1 MKYILAFTLL
11 IIVYQ
16 SNAQNER
23 SKAIAYIQDYYEQF
37 ETGYDFDGKS
47 ITLSKNYKATFSD
60 SVFTL
65 TFDQLESQN
74 QFKQVKIV
82 INFNQILR
90 IEPYGTDV
98 VEIQDHDPYMI
109 PITGKLAFITE
120 NQIHEIN
127 IYYEVDE
134 DVELSTIFLSFDKL
148 IKLNQGQQ

>member
-23 SKAIAYIQDYYEQF
+23 AKAIAYIQDYYEQF

-65 TFDQLESQN
+65 TFDQLES
-74 QFKQVKIV
+74 
-82 INFNQILR
+82 LC
-90 IEPYGTDV
+90 
-98 VEIQDHDPYMI
+98 
-109 PITGKLAFITE
+109 
-120 NQIHEIN
+120 
-127 IYYEVDE
+127 
-134 DVELSTIFLSFDKL
+134 
-148 IKLNQGQQ
+148 